1 MSDEI
6 SYGGK
11 PISQYGLWELGDFLK
26 RIEAAEDKREAAS
39 KHIKFNADREINN
52 KTIPKMKFPEPNP
65 KYLEIKNA
73 IIEEIRKK
81 QNA

>member
-11 PISQYGLWELGDFLK
+11 PISQHSLWELGQFLK
-26 RIEAAEDKREAAS
+26 RIEEAEDKREAAA
-39 KHIKFNADREINN
+39 KHKKFNDPD
-52 KTIPKMKFPEPNP
+52 KKLVLPEPNP

-81 QNA
+81 QNV

>member
-11 PISQYGLWELGDFLK
+11 PLNLYSLWELGDFK
-26 RIEAAEDKREAAS
+26 RRIEEAEAKREAAS
-39 KHIKFNADREINN
+39 TNKKFNDPNN
-52 KTIPKMKFPEPNP
+52 KLVLPEPNP

-73 IIEEIRKK
+73 IIEEIRKR
-81 QNA
+81 QNV

>member
-1 MSDEI
+1 MTDNI

-11 PISQYGLWELGDFLK
+11 PLSLYSLWELGQFLK
-26 RIEAAEDKREAAS
+26 RIEDAEDKREAAG
-39 KHIKFNADREINN
+39 KHKKFNDPN
-52 KTIPKMKFPEPNP
+52 KKLILPEPNP

-81 QNA
+81 QNV

>member
-11 PISQYGLWELGDFLK
+11 PLSLYSLWELGQFLK
-26 RIEAAEDKREAAS
+26 RIEEAEDKREAAANH
-39 KHIKFNADREINN
+39 KKFNNPNEKLIL
-52 KTIPKMKFPEPNP
+52 PEPNP

-73 IIEEIRKK
+73 LVEEIRKK
-81 QNA
+81 QNV

>member
-1 MSDEI
+1 MTEEL

-11 PISQYGLWELGDFLK
+11 LLSLYSLWELGDFLK
-26 RIEAAEDKREAAS
+26 RIETAEAKREAVS
-39 KHIKFNADREINN
+39 KHKKFNDPN
-52 KTIPKMKFPEPNP
+52 KKLILPEPNP